1 MNKVSVKI
9 DGVEYQI
16 AGEKNEVEIIKVAKY
31 IDGEFKKIS
40 KAAPSL
46 NKTNVAILTSV
57 NIADKLFDLS
67 SENEELKEKIEKME
81 NSYSSTSEDIE
92 KEFDSVLQKLDESE
106 TKVLGMGNEISR
118 LEKILAEKEESIKK
132 LLDEKKE
139 VSELNPDAQKTIK
152 SLELKIKEMENKVSV
167 AESMATEFQNKAYN
181 IQLNYEKLK
190 NSLEK

>member
-1 MNKVSVKI
+1 MNKVSVRI

-31 IDGEFKKIS
+31 IDGELKKIS

-57 NIADKLFDLS
+57 NIADKFFDLS
-67 SENEELKEKIEKME
+67 NENEKLKEKIEKME
-81 NSYSSTSEDIE
+81 NNYSSTNEDIE

-132 LLDEKKE
+132 LLEDKKE
-139 VSELNPDAQKTIK
+139 VSKIDPNAQKTIK
-152 SLELKIKEMENKVSV
+152 SLELKLKEMENKVSV
-167 AESMATEFQNKAYN
+167 AESMAVEFQNKAYN

-190 NSLEK
+190 NSLDK